1 MTVGVIGLGK
11 LGLPFAL
18 TFARA
23 GAQVLAW
30 DSDPVVRDSVSAHVA
45 LTDEP
50 EVVQMLE
57 RHPLTLATADEIARR
72 AHVIFI
78 VVPTDSLPDGSFD
91 NSRVLAAIEELSH
104 GAQYNRNVP
113 VLAVVSTVSPGALTA
128 IIAPATRRHQ
138 NMRLVY
144 TPTLIALGSVV
155 EDLERPDVQ
164 IVGYS
169 DTDPDSALVVSSALR
184 MITTR
189 TPPLALMS
197 YESAAVAKLALNVF
211 VTMKISFA
219 NMLARLCDDH
229 LADVDDVTS
238 ALGHDQRIGHL
249 ALRAGAG
256 FGGPCFPRDVAAF
269 LTAGGRLLDPAAM
282 NDMHLGYVVRRIREL
297 TSVHGTTFTV
307 LGREYKAG
315 TRYRIAS
322 FGDRLVE
329 VLTALGGQLVDHVL
343 DADLVVV
350 AQPLHEVNLAGSIKK
365 GALVYDLWRQHEY
378 LLTAC
383 GDDVTYVQ
391 LGRGVAT

>member
-1 MTVGVIGLGK
+1 MTVGVIGLGR

-18 TFARA
+18 TFVRA
-23 GAQVLAW
+23 GAHVLAW
-30 DSDPVVRDSVSAHVA
+30 DSDPVVRDAVRERVA
-45 LTDEP
+45 LNDEP
-50 EVVQMLE
+50 QVAQMLE
-57 RHPLTLATADEIARR
+57 RHPPTLATADEIARR

-91 NSRVLAAIEELSH
+91 NSRVLAAIDDLSD
-104 GAQYNRNVP
+104 GVQYNANVP
-113 VLAVVSTVSPGALTA
+113 VIAIVSTVSPGALTGVV
-128 IIAPATRRHQ
+128 APATWRRS
-138 NMRLVY
+138 MRLVY

-155 EDLERPDVQ
+155 EDLQRPDVQ
-164 IVGYS
+164 IVGYN
-169 DTDPDSALVVSSALR
+169 DVDPDAALVVSSALR

-197 YESAAVAKLALNVF
+197 YESAAVTKLALNVF

-219 NMLARLCDDH
+219 NVLARLCDEH
-229 LADVDDVTS
+229 LADVDDVTN

-269 LTAGGRLLDPAAM
+269 QAAGGTLLDPAAM
-282 NDMHLGYVVRRIREL
+282 NEAHLGYVVQRILENASL
-297 TSVHGTTFTV
+297 QDATFVV
-307 LGREYKAG
+307 LGREYKEG
-315 TRYRIAS
+315 TSYRIAS
-322 FGDRLVE
+322 FGDRLDE
-329 VLTALGGQLVDHVL
+329 MLTALGGRPVDLVP
-343 DADLVVV
+343 DADVVVV
-350 AQPLHEVNLAGSIKK
+350 AQPLHDVNLAGSIKK

-378 LLTAC
+378 LITAC